1 VGVASWLGRLFGR
14 RRDDW
19 DWGLPGAPKTFR
31 SSDENISNLKP
42 RVTYPTAIAQSPA
55 PAEPVPAETPALSK
69 ILAEEHGS
77 VESFQPPVHVT
88 ATLSG
93 PRLTTPSAEEW
104 WTESQVVLEFQ
115 DGRVALSSTDPMVK
129 DFIRAADRMMRPRRR
144 LFGKVGAP

>member
-1 VGVASWLGRLFGR
+1 MGAGRWLGRLFR
-14 RRDDW
+14 RRRSDW
-19 DWGLPGAPKTFR
+19 DWGLPGTPKTFR

-42 RVTYPTAIAQSPA
+42 RVTYPTTIPQSAA
-55 PAEPVPAETPALSK
+55 PAQPVPAESPSISK

-77 VESFQPPVHVT
+77 VESFQPQVQVT
-88 ATLSG
+88 ATVSG
-93 PRLTTPSAEEW
+93 PQLTTPNPEEW
-104 WTESQVVLEFQ
+104 WTESQVVLGFQ

>member
-1 VGVASWLGRLFGR
+1 MGVASWLGRLFGR
-14 RRDDW
+14 RRNDW
-19 DWGLPGAPKTFR
+19 DWGLPGAAKTFR
-31 SSDENISNLKP
+31 SSDENISNLRP
-42 RVTYPTAIAQSPA
+42 RVTYPTTAPRSPV
-55 PAEPVPAETPALSK
+55 PEPVPAESPAPSK

-77 VESFQPPVHVT
+77 VESFQPQVQVT

-93 PRLTTPSAEEW
+93 PQLTTPSPEEW
-104 WTESQVVLEFQ
+104 WRESQVVLEFQ